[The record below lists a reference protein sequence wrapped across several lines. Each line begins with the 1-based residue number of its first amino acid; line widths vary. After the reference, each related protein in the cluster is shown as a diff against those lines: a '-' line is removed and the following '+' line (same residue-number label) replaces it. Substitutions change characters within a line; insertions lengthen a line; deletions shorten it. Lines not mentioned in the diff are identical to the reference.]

1 MAQRGI
7 LEYDA
12 KSLVTRLWN
21 DYIGD
26 SLICNFRSVLVETE
40 DELDTAA
47 KAQDWLNQPGLV
59 VKPDMLFG
67 KRGKN
72 NLVLYKT
79 TTAGDVSL
87 ADAKKW
93 IHEKRINEI
102 ALLNGEKGWLRRFI
116 IEPFVPHSIEQEYYI
131 SFRSETE
138 NDVMAISACG
148 GVDIEENWDTV
159 TEVFI
164 PVLSEDKEAKN
175 LILSQIP
182 DEIQERNAVGTLAV
196 GLYSLFKDL
205 HFAYLELNPFVI
217 EGNTI
222 HLLDMVAKL
231 DDTAGYL
238 MQEEWQ
244 GIEFPSG
251 FGRAGLTK
259 EEKFITELDEK
270 SGASLKLT
278 ILNPKGV
285 VWTLVAGGG
294 ASVVFADTIANTWG
308 ANELANYGEYSG
320 NPNTEETYYYTKTV
334 LDLMTREK
342 DDKGRN
348 KILLI
353 GGAIANFTDVA
364 STFKGII
371 QAMEE
376 YAPKMREIGVQI
388 YVRRGGPN
396 YEIGLRNIK
405 TAAKKLK
412 LPIDVYGPETHMT
425 DIVAIAMED
434 ANA

>member
-12 KSLVTRLWN
+12 KSIVTRFWKEC
-21 DYIGD
+21 IG
-26 SLICNFRSVLVETE
+26 SGISCNFKSVLVENAQ
-40 DELDTAA
+40 ELETAA
-47 KAQDWLNQPGLV
+47 KAQPWLNKPGLV

-72 NLVLYKT
+72 NLVLFKT
-79 TTAGDVSL
+79 KTPGDVTL

-93 IHEKRINEI
+93 ITEKSSSETT
-102 ALLNGEKGWLRRFI
+102 LLNGEKGHLRRFI
-116 IEPFVPHSIEQEYYI
+116 IEPFLPHKDEQEYYI
-131 SFRSETE
+131 SFRTE
-138 NDVMAISACG
+138 NDDDVMAISASG

-159 TEVFI
+159 TEVLI
-164 PVLSEDKEAKN
+164 PVTSDEEEAKH

-182 DEIQERNAVGTLAV
+182 DQIDAKDVVGKLAV
-196 GLYSLFKDL
+196 GLYKLFREL
-205 HFAYLELNPFVI
+205 HFVYLELNPFIV
-217 EGNTI
+217 EGTTI

-238 MQEEWQ
+238 MHEQWQ

-251 FGRAGLTK
+251 FGQDTLTK
-259 EEKFITELDEK
+259 EEQFITSLDEK

-294 ASVVFADTIANTWG
+294 ASVVFADTIADTWG
-308 ANELANYGEYSG
+308 PEELANYGEYSG
-320 NPNTEETYYYTKTV
+320 NPNKEETYYYTKTV

-342 DDKGRN
+342 DAKGR
-348 KILLI
+348 KKVLLI

-364 STFKGII
+364 KTFDGII
-371 QAMEE
+371 QALDE
-376 YAPKMREIGVQI
+376 YADKLREVGTLL

-396 YEIGLRNIK
+396 YEIGLKNIK
-405 TAAKKLK
+405 TAGKRLK
-412 LPIDVYGPETHMT
+412 LNIDVYGPETHIT
-425 DIVAIAMED
+425 DIVSIAMED
-434 ANA
+434 MKA

>member
-12 KSLVTRLWN
+12 KSLITRLWN
-21 DYIGD
+21 DYIGN
-26 SLICNFRSVLVETE
+26 SLKCQFRSVLIETE

-72 NLVLYKT
+72 DLVLYKT
-79 TTAGDVSL
+79 ESAGDVTL
-87 ADAKKW
+87 NDAKSWVK
-93 IHEKRINEI
+93 EKRSNETT
-102 ALLNGEKGWLRRFI
+102 LLNGEKGWLRRFI
-116 IEPFVPHSIEQEYYI
+116 VEPFVPHEPEQEYYI

-138 NDVMAISACG
+138 NDVMAISASG
-148 GVDIEENWDTV
+148 GVDIEDNWDTV

-164 PVLSEDKEAKN
+164 PILSGDQEAQN

-182 DEIQERNAVGTLAV
+182 EEIQERDAVGKMAI
-196 GLYSLFKDL
+196 GLYRMFKEL

-244 GIEFPSG
+244 GVEFPSG

-259 EEKFITELDEK
+259 EEQFITELDEK

-278 ILNPKGV
+278 ILNPEGLI
-285 VWTLVAGGG
+285 WTLVAGGG
-294 ASVVFADTIANTWG
+294 ASVVFADTVANTWG

-342 DDKGRN
+342 DPQGRN

-364 STFKGII
+364 KTFKSII

-376 YAPKMREIGVQI
+376 YADKMQEVGIQI

-396 YEIGLRNIK
+396 YEIGLRNIQ

-425 DIVAIAMED
+425 DIVEIAMED
-434 ANA
+434 AKA